1 MLLVVAVLAVGL
13 TLRIA
18 RAITLLVLTVLVG
31 LTALAGGLGLLAG
44 HLHL

>member
-1 MLLVVAVLAVGL
+1 
-13 TLRIA
+13 
-18 RAITLLVLTVLVG
+18 VLTVLVG